1 MTITQVTILCTLIH
15 FGGFIIQAQE
25 NVVYISLYKFVL
37 NTRVN
42 QLYNCVLLPEEEG
55 VKNLN
60 SPDSTHLITFWTKL
74 SCSGHCGFGHV

>member
-1 MTITQVTILCTLIH
+1 MTITQVTILYTLIH

-25 NVVYISLYKFVL
+25 NVVYISLYKLVS

-55 VKNLN
+55 LKN
-60 SPDSTHLITFWTKL
+60 
-74 SCSGHCGFGHV
+74 